1 MKVVLTG
8 GPCCGKTSL
17 INEFEKRG
25 YNVMH
30 EKAREII
37 EESETINL
45 DYLHREIVI
54 RQGREENGIEGLVF
68 LDRGLVDVVGY
79 CNFHKIKIPKE
90 LEEIELSGR
99 YKHIFLLDRIPFV
112 NDGLRLEKG
121 DEEADRTHEY
131 VANAYSKYGFSQIN
145 VPVIDLEK
153 RADYI
158 LERINDD

>member
-79 CNFHKIKIPKE
+79 CNFHKI
-90 LEEIELSGR
+90 
-99 YKHIFLLDRIPFV
+99 
-112 NDGLRLEKG
+112 
-121 DEEADRTHEY
+121 
-131 VANAYSKYGFSQIN
+131 N
-145 VPVIDLEK
+145 VQ
-153 RADYI
+153 
-158 LERINDD
+158 